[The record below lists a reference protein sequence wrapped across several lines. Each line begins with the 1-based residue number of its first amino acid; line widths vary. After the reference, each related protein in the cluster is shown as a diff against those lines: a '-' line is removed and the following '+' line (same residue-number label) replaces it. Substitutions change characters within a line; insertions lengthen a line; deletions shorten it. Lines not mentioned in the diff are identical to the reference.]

1 MKYFSTSFQRFFLL
15 GAALGFGNITVQA
28 QAVKPFTVGNYV
40 VVRIGNGSV
49 ALTNA
54 STATYLVEYSP
65 TGTLVQEVS
74 LPTTNVGANFAL
86 NESGSATSDANLTRS
101 ADGRFLLLTGYSS
114 PIGTASVTN
123 TAAATTNR
131 VIGRIAADGTI
142 NTTTRINDAF
152 DANNIRAAAS
162 LDGSSFY
169 AVGANGGVRYL
180 PLGNSGPTTA
190 ISTGNPTN
198 LRTINFF
205 GGKLYVGASSSSSFG
220 VMQVGTG
227 TPTAANQALTLLP
240 GFPTSTGPSSFGF
253 FCTDQSSAVP
263 GIDVIYVAD
272 DRVSTSGTT
281 PNGGGIQKW
290 SLVAG
295 NWTLNGTIA
304 SATAAVRGLTGKV
317 MGSTVTL
324 VASGAG
330 GLYTIDDTAGYNAA
344 PTTAVL
350 PTAFATAPTN
360 TVFRG
365 VALSPVAT
373 ALAVRTVFNK
383 AEATAFPNPA
393 QQYVTVRL
401 TNGAAGHVAEVHDL
415 MGRLQRTSILPTS
428 GQLDLS
434 GLSTGTYL
442 LRVDGRL
449 VQRISKTE

>member
-1 MKYFSTSFQRFFLL
+1 MKYFSTRTQSIFLL
-15 GAALGFGNITVQA
+15 GATLSLASIVAQA
-28 QAVKPFTVGNYV
+28 QTVKPFTAGNYV
-40 VVRIGNGSV
+40 VVRIGNGSA

-54 STATYLVEYSP
+54 ATATFLVEYSP
-65 TGTLVQEVS
+65 TGTLVQEVP
-74 LPTTNVGANFAL
+74 LPTTNTGSNFAL

-101 ADGRFLLLTGYSS
+101 ADGRFLILTGYNS
-114 PIGTASVTN
+114 PLGTVSVAN

-131 VIGRIAADGTI
+131 VIGRIAADGTV

-152 DANNIRAAAS
+152 DTNNIRSAAS

-169 AVGANGGVRYL
+169 VVGANSGVRYL
-180 PLGNSGPTTA
+180 PLGNLGPTTA
-190 ISTGNPTN
+190 LSTGSPTN

-205 GGKLYVGASSSSSFG
+205 GGNLYVGASSSSSYG

-227 TPTAANQALTLLP
+227 APTAAGQALALLP
-240 GFPTSTGPSSFGF
+240 GFLTDAGPSSFGF

-272 DRVSTSGTT
+272 DRVPSSGTMS
-281 PNGGGIQKW
+281 NGGGIEKW
-290 SLVAG
+290 SFVG
-295 NWTLNGTIA
+295 GTWTRNGTIG

-317 MGSTVTL
+317 TGSVVTL
-324 VASGAG
+324 VASGPG
-330 GLYTIDDTAGYNAA
+330 GLYTVEDASGYNAA

-350 PTAFATAPTN
+350 PAAFATAPTN

-373 ALAVRTVFNK
+373 ALAVRSAFNK
-383 AEATAFPNPA
+383 TEATAFPNPA

-401 TNGAAGHVAEVHDL
+401 TTGSAGHVAEVHDL
-415 MGRLQRTSILPTS
+415 MGRLQHTNVLPTS

-434 GLSTGTYL
+434 GLSAGTYL
-442 LRVDGRL
+442 LSVDGRL